1 MPPDVT
7 LLLVSP
13 PRHTGPASDIFV
25 TPALAIQVLTLL
37 PIAFECSVGGKEL
50 PEISE
55 WRMIDAD
62 DEPNPSDAEAE
73 NHLPDAEKDTIVL
86 DLALKH
92 SIDESTKNVDAE
104 SNAHALSQ
112 EAKDAMQDTEW

>member
-1 MPPDVT
+1 M
-7 LLLVSP
+7 
-13 PRHTGPASDIFV
+13 
-25 TPALAIQVLTLL
+25 LTLL

-62 DEPNPSDAEAE
+62 DEPNPNDAEAQ